1 MISISQSIASAPQF
15 DQNVSHTKLTE
26 WMIMDDQA
34 FALVGNSYFKAYIE
48 SLQPCMIL
56 PSPSSLARDIK
67 QRYTIEKQKI
77 QIILQV
83 MTMLP
88 NAELLQPTS
97 LIMLFYNSNC
107 HLESSGKNLLCSWL
121 LDIIKSDP
129 ISCYRFIFYQC
140 KLSPCRSRY
149 WFQGI
154 KQSPHRKKSCGCFCF
169 MSGWVWYPDQGGYNL
184 VGSYAIEWYKQI
196 IKNISTDT
204 SSYNWQCFQ

>member
-26 WMIMDDQA
+26 WMIMDNQA

-77 QIILQV
+77 RIILQV

-88 NAELLQPTS
+88 DAELLQPTP
-97 LIMLFYNSNC
+97 
-107 HLESSGKNLLCSWL
+107 
-121 LDIIKSDP
+121 LD
-129 ISCYRFIFYQC
+129 R
-140 KLSPCRSRY
+140 
-149 WFQGI
+149 
-154 KQSPHRKKSCGCFCF
+154 QS
-169 MSGWVWYPDQGGYNL
+169 
-184 VGSYAIEWYKQI
+184 
-196 IKNISTDT
+196 
-204 SSYNWQCFQ
+204 